1 MRLVGRG
8 DDKRKLYWSMTLV
21 CKDRST
27 LARLVLEVCV
37 WICVTMVVRGVWKL
51 DTSGGEA
58 FIYKFVDM

>member
-8 DDKRKLYWSMTLV
+8 NDKRKLYGSMTQV
-21 CKDRST
+21 FKDGST

-37 WICVTMVVRGVWKL
+37 WICVTTVVRGVWKL
-51 DTSGGEA
+51 GTSGREA